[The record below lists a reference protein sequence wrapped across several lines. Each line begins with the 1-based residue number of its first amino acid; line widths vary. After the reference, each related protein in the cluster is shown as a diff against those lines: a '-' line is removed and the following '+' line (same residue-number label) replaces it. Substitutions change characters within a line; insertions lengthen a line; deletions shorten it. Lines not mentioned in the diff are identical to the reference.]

1 MIRAPCAVSQ
11 PSVPP
16 SLPPG
21 AGLRTSR
28 PRRGLVKETPPGRV
42 SSVQHLLYL
51 RKPSGSEG
59 ASPPCSPGP
68 HTALEREL
76 RSSGEFHRAR
86 GRGTGQLCSEAV
98 QQRQNHPK
106 SSPAIA
112 QRWGQGFA
120 ASPLAFPRPPQVL
133 PWPHL
138 PAPGMEL
145 SAIPDGRAG
154 LGSPHPS
161 ESQHGCSPARHICPL
176 LWAKLWPRDR

>member
-1 MIRAPCAVSQ
+1 MSQ
-11 PSVPP
+11 PPVPP

-51 RKPSGSEG
+51 RKPSGPEG
-59 ASPPCSPGP
+59 ALPTLLPWATHSFGERAQIKWRVSQNTGEGHGAALQRGCPAKTESPRKLSSHSLEVGPGLRCRPPCLPPTTPSS
-68 HTALEREL
+68 AL
-76 RSSGEFHRAR
+76 A
-86 GRGTGQLCSEAV
+86 
-98 QQRQNHPK
+98 
-106 SSPAIA
+106 
-112 QRWGQGFA
+112 
-120 ASPLAFPRPPQVL
+120 PQVL

-161 ESQHGCSPARHICPL
+161 ESQHGSSARHTCPL
-176 LWAKLWPRDR
+176 FWAKLWSRDC